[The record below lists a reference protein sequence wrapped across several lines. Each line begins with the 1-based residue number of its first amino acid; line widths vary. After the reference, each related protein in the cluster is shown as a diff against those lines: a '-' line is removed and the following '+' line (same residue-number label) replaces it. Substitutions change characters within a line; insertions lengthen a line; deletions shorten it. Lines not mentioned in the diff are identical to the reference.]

1 MDTEPI
7 EGHIQIIANRFADL
21 QKENHR
27 LQGLLNEAN
36 TIIADNIVESG
47 VLKLRIKDLEHD
59 ALAHDAIWK
68 DIEIGGL
75 RIQLETAKRELTD
88 ALAHNARQADT
99 IENLMAKLAQ
109 QEQDFENCTFLGKPV
124 GYWRELEYHAIRRYT
139 GTAWEYV
146 DIWKRWYKD
155 LEKKYIDLEK
165 KYTNLKVTYD
175 ALVKLRKNNE

>member
-59 ALAHDAIWK
+59 AIQRDN
-68 DIEIGGL
+68 EIGYL
-75 RIQLETAKRELTD
+75 RRQLETAKKELTD

-109 QEQDFENCTFLGKPV
+109 QEQDVENCIFLGKSV
-124 GYWRELEYHAIRRYT
+124 DYWRELEHQTTQRYA
-139 GTAWEYV
+139 GTAWESV

-155 LEKKYIDLEK
+155 LEKKYTDLK
-165 KYTNLKVTYD
+165 SKYDTLFDWLIRQEFNRNKM
-175 ALVKLRKNNE
+175 NNG